1 MKKHLRLV
9 SLILTL
15 TVLMLSIVSC
25 GDLGEDLPD
34 QNGTDDQNIETEGD
48 SPDTENNTEKET
60 ESQPPVTS
68 SPNDTEE
75 KSTETTSTP
84 ETGKN
89 AEDTTNP
96 PETENNR

>member
-25 GDLGEDLPD
+25 GDLGDDLPDQNLPD

-60 ESQPPVTS
+60 ESQPPVTT
-68 SPNDTEE
+68 SPNDTGVEI
-75 KSTETTSTP
+75 
-84 ETGKN
+84 
-89 AEDTTNP
+89 A
-96 PETENNR
+96 RRLILLI

>member
-34 QNGTDDQNIETEGD
+34 QNGTDDQNINYKHPGNRDERGRH
-48 SPDTENNTEKET
+48 N
-60 ESQPPVTS
+60 QS
-68 SPNDTEE
+68 SGN
-75 KSTETTSTP
+75 
-84 ETGKN
+84 
-89 AEDTTNP
+89 
-96 PETENNR
+96 